1 MDNKY
6 AKYILEAEKE
16 WTAIHKY
23 LSDLYD
29 AMPVGDDE
37 FEVGGYLWE
46 VGVGEKVR
54 EHVANMDISEL
65 QCNELWRQMDAIIKD
80 KSEFVDN
87 AEERGYE
94 RYFPEDAIEE
104 VEEEIDRAIRFG
116 LVKTKEEAEQK
127 YGDAIRNLY
136 PAMTE
141 EEARKQK
148 AEFEERMCKMRE
160 EIEQKKAEAKERRK
174 WDYRETPTR

>member
-6 AKYILEAEKE
+6 VIEGEKE

-54 EHVANMDISEL
+54 EHVANMNIEEL
-65 QCNELWRQMDAIIKD
+65 RRNELWRQMDAIIKD

-94 RYFPEDAIEE
+94 MYFPEDAIAE
-104 VEEEIDRAIRFG
+104 VEEEINRAIRFG

>member
-1 MDNKY
+1 MDNKN
-6 AKYILEAEKE
+6 ILESEKE

-94 RYFPEDAIEE
+94 MYFPEDAIAE

-127 YGDAIRNLY
+127 YGAAIRYMY

-141 EEARKQK
+141 EEARGVK
-148 AEFEERMCKMRE
+148 ADLERLRKMRD
-160 EIEQKKAEAKERRK
+160 EINGRSEVKAIF
-174 WDYRETPTR
+174 YRPNSF